1 MGSALV
7 GMGRESVPSQGKLVS
22 VPRVP
27 PPAKKRVWHM
37 PKLLKLLSVARMARG
52 HVP

>member
-7 GMGRESVPSQGKLVS
+7 GMGRESMPSQGKLVS

-27 PPAKKRVWHM
+27 PPAKKKVWHVAN
-37 PKLLKLLSVARMARG
+37 LLKLLSVARVARG